1 MLRNYL
7 KTAWRNLWKHKAF
20 TFINIMGL
28 SVGMTACFLIFLYVN
43 FETSYD
49 NFNTKAD
56 RIYRLVTDIKT
67 PSDMLHWS
75 STSAP
80 MSINIRKD
88 FPEVE
93 SSVRISGQSFLVR
106 KGNLKFQEKNTIMAD
121 STLFNIFDFPL
132 IYGNKNTALKEP
144 MSIVLSQTAAKKYFG
159 DANPV
164 GQTVLL
170 TGAGI
175 NSVITGVMKDIPEN
189 SQIKADM
196 IVSMSSQQQVYG
208 NSSDSAWAAFNLA
221 SYLLLKPG
229 TNPQNL
235 AAKFPAFLDKYTGK
249 QLKEAQMSFTLFL
262 EPLRDVYLRSTRD
275 GNASGNIN
283 NVYIFSIIA
292 IFILLI
298 ACINFINLTTAR
310 AAERAKEVGI
320 RKVSGAEKY
329 QLMRQF
335 IGESVMVC
343 LIAFVI
349 TVILSIIL
357 IPLFNQLAGKTVS
370 NGFFEHSFNILLVLF
385 TSICIGFVAG
395 IYPALVLSSYKP
407 IIVLKGRF
415 TTGSRGILLRKGLVI
430 AQFTISIALIIA
442 TIVVY
447 NQLKYM
453 RNQDLGFDKDQ
464 MMIID
469 TNGDKNKDA
478 FKESLSSV
486 PGVLATAFSS
496 SVPGNGNSTAYSKV
510 QNKAGDMQTASLD
523 IYFVDFDYIN
533 QYKMKIVAGRGFSK
547 QFGTDTTQAMVINE
561 STARLLGYTSP
572 QQAIGRNFDQ
582 WGRQG
587 KIIGV
592 VKDFHYLS
600 LQQAIPPLTMRIE
613 PGGYQ
618 MLSIKVSSRNLPST
632 IKAIETKWNQII
644 PDRPFDYSFLDESF
658 DKQYRDED
666 RFGNLFLN
674 FAVLAIFISCLGL
687 LGLASYSTIQR
698 TKEIGVRKV
707 MGASVANIVNLL
719 SKDFL
724 KLVLIAFVIAAPIA
738 AFGMYKWLQDFA
750 YRMNLSAWTFV
761 LAGLVAVIIAFI
773 TVSFHAIKAA
783 ITNPVKSLRT
793 E

>member
-1 MLRNYL
+1 
-7 KTAWRNLWKHKAF
+7 
-20 TFINIMGL
+20 MGL
-28 SVGMTACFLIFLYVN
+28 SVGMTACFLIFLYVH

-49 NFNTKAD
+49 AFNSKAD
-56 RIYRLVTDIKT
+56 RIYRVVTDIKT

-80 MSINIRKD
+80 MAINIRKD

-93 SSVRISGQSFLVR
+93 SSVRVSYQSFLVR
-106 KGNLKFQEKNTIMAD
+106 KGNMKFQEKNTIMAD

-132 IYGNKNTALKEP
+132 IYGDKNTALKEP
-144 MSIVLSQTAAKKYFG
+144 MSIVLSQTAVKKYFG
-159 DANPV
+159 NTNPV

-170 TGAGI
+170 TGAAI
-175 NSVITGVMKDIPEN
+175 NAKITGVMKDIPEN

-208 NSSDSAWAAFNLA
+208 GSLDSQWANFGLT

-229 TNPQNL
+229 ADAKKLQ
-235 AAKFPAFLDKYTGK
+235 AKFPAFLDKYTGE
-249 QLKEAQMSFTLFL
+249 QLKQAQMSFTLFL

-275 GNASGNIN
+275 GSTTGNIN

-298 ACINFINLTTAR
+298 ACINFINLTTAKS
-310 AAERAKEVGI
+310 AERAKEVGI
-320 RKVSGAEKY
+320 RKVAGAEKF

-335 IGESVMVC
+335 IGESVMLC

-349 TVILSIIL
+349 TILLSILL
-357 IPLFNQLAGKTVS
+357 IPLFNQLAGKTIS
-370 NGFFEHSFNILLVLF
+370 TGFFQHFSNILLLLFISVL
-385 TSICIGFVAG
+385 IGFIAG

-407 IIVLKGRF
+407 IVVLKGRF
-415 TTGSRGILLRKGLVI
+415 VTGTRGILLRKALVV

-453 RNQDLGFDKDQ
+453 RSQDLGFNKDQ
-464 MMIID
+464 MLIID

-478 FKESLSSV
+478 FKESLSSI
-486 PGVLATAFSS
+486 PGVLSTAFSNS
-496 SVPGNGNSTAYSKV
+496 IPGSGNSTAYSKV
-510 QNKAGDMQTASLD
+510 ENKSGDMQTASLD
-523 IYFVDFDYIN
+523 IYFVDFDFIN

-547 QFGTDTTQAMVINE
+547 QFATDTTQAMLINE
-561 STARLLGYTSP
+561 SAARLLGYSSP

-582 WGRQG
+582 WGRKG

-592 VKDFHYLS
+592 IKDFHYQS
-600 LQQAIPPLTMRIE
+600 LQQPIPPLTMRVE
-613 PGGYQ
+613 PEGYQ
-618 MLSIKVSSRNLPST
+618 MLSVKVSSNNLPAT
-632 IKAIETKWNQII
+632 IKAIENKWNHII
-644 PDRPFDYSFLDESF
+644 PDRPFDYSFLDEDF

-707 MGASVANIVNLL
+707 MGASVVNIINLL

-724 KLVLIAFVIAAPIA
+724 KLVLIAFVIATPVA
-738 AFGMYKWLQDFA
+738 AFGMYIWLQNFA
-750 YRMNLSAWTFV
+750 YRMSLSAWTFLFAGMLAV
-761 LAGLVAVIIAFI
+761 LIAFL
-773 TVSFHAIKAA
+773 TVSFQSIKAA
-783 ITNPVKSLRT
+783 IANPVGALRA